1 MSKESV
7 AMTLARWEQLLAAW
21 ESNSEDLGLIEE
33 YRAELQELVQ
43 RVRELSS
50 EQDALNA
57 RKQQVTRELDTAKE
71 RGRDLALHVRMGIHA
86 RYGRKSPKLIE
97 FGLRPRK
104 GNDPNLTGQSSPT
117 EK

>member
-21 ESNSEDLGLIEE
+21 ESNAEDLGLIEE

-57 RKQQVTRELDTAKE
+57 RKQQVTRELDAAKE
-71 RGRDLALHVRMGIHA
+71 RGRDLAQHVRMGIHT
-86 RYGRKSPKLIE
+86 RYGRKSPKLTE

-104 GNDPNLTGQSSPT
+104 GNGPVLTGQSPPT